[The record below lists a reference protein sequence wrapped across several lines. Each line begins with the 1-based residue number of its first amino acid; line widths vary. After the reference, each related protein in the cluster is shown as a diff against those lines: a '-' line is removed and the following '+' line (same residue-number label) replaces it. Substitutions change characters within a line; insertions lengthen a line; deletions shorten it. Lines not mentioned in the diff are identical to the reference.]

1 MKPRYDNILSRL
13 SEDEQA
19 RVHDWLITLGYT
31 KTLEKLAQPRPE
43 GLDIRTHRSC
53 LHRFYKRYQDQAR
66 TEDLSAAKENWPI
79 SNDDASVLVSDAEQ
93 SFLHAAHQLAT
104 GPMDSSDF
112 SKVGHWLESRKDQ
125 MYKRFHIHIAEQN
138 AAIAQRKATLAERR
152 LEFDFQ
158 KFRFNAARMALVH
171 FAELAKI
178 ARNRNADDEAK
189 IKAAADLLFQPLQ
202 NRGSTDPNLNPN
214 LNPNLASPD
223 K

>member
-1 MKPRYDNILSRL
+1 MKLRNDSTLSALTEEQQAQLYDWI
-13 SEDEQA
+13 Q
-19 RVHDWLITLGYT
+19 TLGYT
-31 KTLEKLAQPRPE
+31 ETLKKVAAQPPDGF
-43 GLDIRTHRSC
+43 GLMTHRAT
-53 LHRFYKRYQDQAR
+53 LHGFFKRYQKAVCA
-66 TEDLSAAKENWPI
+66 EDLAAAKENPPI

-93 SFLHAAHQLAT
+93 SFVHAAHQLAT
-104 GPMDSSDF
+104 GPMNSSDF
-112 SKVGHWLESRKDQ
+112 SKVGHWLESRKEQ
-125 MYKRFHIHIAEQN
+125 MYKRYHIHIAEQN

-214 LNPNLASPD
+214 PAPPD